1 MSVRIP
7 KGIKQG
13 QHIRLSGQGTPGIGG
28 GQAGDLYLE
37 VEFAPHGVYRVE
49 GADLYMDLPVAPWEA
64 ALGAKVKVPTP
75 GGTVDL
81 TIAPDSRSG
90 AKLRLRG
97 RGIPAREPGDLYVT
111 LQIDLPPAKDEKAK
125 KLYEQMR
132 EQMQFNPRARL
143 GV

>member
-1 MSVRIP
+1 
-7 KGIKQG
+7 
-13 QHIRLSGQGTPGIGG
+13 
-28 GQAGDLYLE
+28 
-37 VEFAPHGVYRVE
+37 
-49 GADLYMDLPVAPWEA
+49 
-64 ALGAKVKVPTP
+64 
-75 GGTVDL
+75 VDL